1 MLPPNPMM
9 MGWAN
14 YNEEYVKEKGEWKI
28 KRTKVILIFWS
39 DIEKGWAKE
48 RFTPMPEV

>member
-1 MLPPNPMM
+1 MR
-9 MGWAN
+9 GAAFIR
-14 YNEEYVKEKGEWKI
+14 EEYVKQKGEWKI
-28 KRTKVILIFWS
+28 NRTKVILIFWS